1 MKYSTRSFGSFIFS
15 FVDFGTLFPLMYFV
29 HLWWL
34 EWQKAIYSVGG
45 AEMKSWTLHL
55 RRSMTEGMSVGTN
68 GASLQQQEMN
78 LIQERPLPSSP
89 SPLYSPHSKTS
100 GYMKGGLGPSTARKQ
115 VMGGHAGVES
125 PRGLLQWVQTISFVT
140 VSVDHSLNL
149 VFPVDVPSP
158 GKPRVY
164 LSIYPPSSWLKKI
177 IIKEKKILVSAPIKY
192 SKKHCWLTL

>member
-1 MKYSTRSFGSFIFS
+1 MKYSTQSFSSTTFS
-15 FVDFGTLFPLMYFV
+15 FVYFGTPFSLMNFV
-29 HLWWL
+29 HSWWL
-34 EWQKAIYSVGG
+34 EWQKAICSVGG
-45 AEMKSWTLHL
+45 AEMKSWTLQL
-55 RRSMTEGMSVGTN
+55 RRSMTEGMSVGAN

-89 SPLYSPHSKTS
+89 SPLYSPHSKSS

-158 GKPRVY
+158 GKPCVY
-164 LSIYPPSSWLKKI
+164 LSIFPPFFMV
-177 IIKEKKILVSAPIKY
+177 EK
-192 SKKHCWLTL
+192 